1 MALSKIKNIGRKIF
15 GSTFSQAKSFWR
27 YMNRPI
33 NTKRLEEIKEEQRKI
48 QYYTNLKF

>member
-1 MALSKIKNIGRKIF
+1 MALLKIKNIGREIF
-15 GSTFSQAKSFWR
+15 VSTFSKAKSFWR
-27 YMNRPI
+27 YMSRPI

>member
-1 MALSKIKNIGRKIF
+1 MALSKIKNFGGKIF
-15 GSTFSQAKSFWR
+15 GSTFSKAKSFWR

-33 NTKRLEEIKEEQRKI
+33 NTNILEEIKEEQRKI

>member
-1 MALSKIKNIGRKIF
+1 MALSKTKNIGRKIF
-15 GSTFSQAKSFWR
+15 GSIFSIAKSFWR

-33 NTKRLEEIKEEQRKI
+33 NTNRLEEIKEEQRKI